1 MKRLLISCLAVI
13 LLPGCSSSLDQDQY
27 VRWVESYEHG
37 LRVRTTVNDYVLD
50 VQYKPTDYVA
60 LQRMNYDDVTQDF
73 DVARSAAEK
82 LQYYTLTISTN
93 QSENDLLRHGNL
105 AEKQRLLY
113 YFSYELQHAIR
124 LVENGEQLPCVLYH
138 FERSY
143 DLKSTQTLVLGFER
157 PVANPE
163 QATLVIAPPLFSP
176 QTISITLDKRNIP
189 TLQL

>member
-1 MKRLLISCLAVI
+1 MKRLLIGCLVVI

-37 LRVRTTVNDYVLD
+37 LRVRTTVNDYTLD

-60 LQRMNYDDVTQDF
+60 LQRMDYNDASQSF
-73 DVARSAAEK
+73 NVARNAAEK

-93 QSENDLLRHGNL
+93 QPENDLLRQGSL

-124 LVENGEQLPCVLYH
+124 LEEGGTKLPCVLYH

-143 DLKSTQTLVLGFER
+143 DLKPRHTFVLGFER

-163 QATLVIAPPLFSP
+163 QATLVIDPPLFSP
-176 QTISITLDKRNIP
+176 KPIRITLNKQNIP